1 MEENKEEIFANFQ
14 SITGIDDIGEAFSHL
29 EESNWDLMAAIQ
41 RVMPQEES
49 PMEEASFSSSR
60 ATTMNTFSSAPSN
73 FNRWDSSGA
82 ESAFVPVASTSAE
95 AKLIDLTYDTDIDS
109 LQKEVQ
115 TLTFNIH
122 FNQIVY
128 TIKLPSVATVGHLK
142 ERIFNTTKV
151 PICRQAIRGWSP
163 AKLQDAQDSSTQLC
177 NLDLTSVNDLIL
189 IDLTKEGYMDD
200 ESDEII
206 KRFEKIFNLNIKQ
219 QPEGKEISLNLS
231 GKETILQ
238 VKTDVYYITNIPV
251 RHQEWTGWPVGSEN
265 GTTLAQSGIDL
276 SHNLI
281 LHSNADKGKNNSKPN
296 KANNS
301 STVVVDSDSSADE
314 FEDASDFNACEEFF
328 TDSPPVQPQSRHLI
342 PNHTDDE
349 ARGSGQFVDN
359 YIQRFGEP
367 HPVFFRGSLEDALKE
382 ACHKPAKDRKLLAIY
397 LHHGESILTNVFCD
411 HLMKHDSVIQ
421 TLIQNFVLY
430 GWDLTF
436 DSNKNLLLSSV
447 SACVGNTASLTVRN
461 IPLDKLPAI
470 LIIGK
475 SRLSGRSTCEVL
487 SVIHGN
493 VGLDD
498 LFSRLIEAV
507 EMYSEHIQVEIREED
522 ERAARDQV
530 KAEQDLAYQVTLQAD
545 MAKEA
550 AKQQKEAAIAAERQ
564 RLESEQAEQDAK
576 KESIRFE
583 AERALPSEPED
594 SESNITKIR
603 IRKPTGDFL
612 ERKFFT
618 GNTLKDLLNFITSNG
633 FLVEDHKVIAGWPRR
648 DLASIDTNPT
658 LQSLGL
664 YPQETVILE
673 ER

>member
-1 MEENKEEIFANFQ
+1 MSENKEEILANFQ
-14 SITGIDDIGEAFSHL
+14 GITGIDDIGEAFSHL
-29 EESNWDLMAAIQ
+29 EESNWDLMTAIQ

-49 PMEEASFSSSR
+49 PMDEASFSSSR
-60 ATTMNTFSSAPSN
+60 ATTMNNFSSVPSN
-73 FNRWDSSGA
+73 FNRWDSSGT

-109 LQKEVQ
+109 LPKEVP

-122 FNQIVY
+122 FNQQIY
-128 TIKLPSVATVGHLK
+128 TIKLPSNSTVGQLK

-151 PICRQAIRGWSP
+151 AICRQAIRGWPP
-163 AKLQDAQDSSTQLC
+163 AKLQDAQVPTTQLC
-177 NLDLTSVNDLIL
+177 NLDLTSENELIL
-189 IDLTKEGYMDD
+189 IDLTEEGYMGD

-206 KRFEKIFNLNIKQ
+206 KRFQKMFKLNIVQ

-251 RHQEWTGWPVGSEN
+251 RHQEWTGWPVGADNE
-265 GTTLAQSGIDL
+265 TTLAQSGIEL
-276 SHNLI
+276 NHNLI
-281 LHSNADKGKNNSKPN
+281 LHCNTDKGKNNSKLN
-296 KANNS
+296 KANNA
-301 STVVVDSDSSADE
+301 TVVVDSDSSADE
-314 FEDASDFNACEEFF
+314 FEDASDFNNCEEFF

-349 ARGSGQFVDN
+349 ARGSAQFVDN

-367 HPVFFRGSLEDALKE
+367 HPVFYRGSLEDALKE

-421 TLIQNFVLY
+421 TLIQNFILY

-447 SACVGNTASLTVRN
+447 SACVGNTASMTVRN

-550 AKQQKEAAIAAERQ
+550 AKRQKEAAIAAERQ
-564 RLESEQAEQDAK
+564 RLESEQAEEEAK
-576 KESIRFE
+576 RESIRFE
-583 AERALPSEPED
+583 AERALPSEPTE
-594 SESNITKIR
+594 SESKVTKIR
-603 IRKPTGDFL
+603 IRKPTGEFL
-612 ERKFFT
+612 ERKFYT
-618 GNTLKDLLNFITSNG
+618 ENTLKDLLNFITSNG
-633 FLVEDHKVIAGWPRR
+633 YLVSEHKVIAGWPRR
-648 DLASIDTNPT
+648 DLAALDTNPT
-658 LQSLGL
+658 LHSLGL

>member
-1 MEENKEEIFANFQ
+1 MSENKEEIFANFQ

-60 ATTMNTFSSAPSN
+60 ATTMNNFSSAPSN

-122 FNQIVY
+122 FNQQIY

-151 PICRQAIRGWSP
+151 PICRQAIRGWPP
-163 AKLQDAQDSSTQLC
+163 AKLQDAQVSSTKLC
-177 NLDLTSVNDLIL
+177 NLDLTSENELIL
-189 IDLTKEGYMDD
+189 IDLTEEDYMED

-206 KRFEKIFNLNIKQ
+206 KRFEKIFNLNIVQ
-219 QPEGKEISLNLS
+219 QPEGKEIALNIS
-231 GKETILQ
+231 GKQTILQ

-265 GTTLAQSGIDL
+265 GTTLAQSGIEL

-281 LHSNADKGKNNSKPN
+281 LHSNADKGKNNSKSN
-296 KANNS
+296 KANN
-301 STVVVDSDSSADE
+301 TVVVDSDSSADE

-349 ARGSGQFVDN
+349 ARGSAQFVDN

-421 TLIQNFVLY
+421 TLIQNFILY

-447 SACVGNTASLTVRN
+447 SACVGNTASMTVRN

-550 AKQQKEAAIAAERQ
+550 AKRQKEAAIAAERQ

-583 AERALPSEPED
+583 AERALPSEPTE
-594 SESNITKIR
+594 SESNVTKIR
-603 IRKPTGDFL
+603 IRKPTGEFL

-618 GNTLKDLLNFITSNG
+618 ENTLKDLLNFITSNG
-633 FLVEDHKVIAGWPRR
+633 FLVEEHKVIAGWPRR
-648 DLASIDTNPT
+648 DLAAIETNPT

>member
-1 MEENKEEIFANFQ
+1 MSENKEEILANFQ
-14 SITGIDDIGEAFSHL
+14 GITGIDDVGEAFSHL
-29 EESNWDLMAAIQ
+29 EESNWDLMTAIQ

-60 ATTMNTFSSAPSN
+60 ATTMNNFSSVPSN

-95 AKLIDLTYDTDIDS
+95 AKLIDLTSDTDIDT

-122 FNQIVY
+122 FNQQVY

-151 PICRQAIRGWSP
+151 PICRQAIRGWPP
-163 AKLQDAQDSSTQLC
+163 AKLQDAQVSSTQLC
-177 NLDLTSVNDLIL
+177 NLDLTAENELIL
-189 IDLTKEGYMDD
+189 IDLTEEGYMDD

-206 KRFEKIFNLNIKQ
+206 KRFDKIFKLNIVQ
-219 QPEGKEISLNLS
+219 QPEGKEILLNIS

-265 GTTLAQSGIDL
+265 GTTLAQSGIEL

-281 LHSNADKGKNNSKPN
+281 LHSNADKGKTSSKPN
-296 KANNS
+296 KSNN

-314 FEDASDFNACEEFF
+314 FEDASDFNNCEEFF

-342 PNHTDDE
+342 ANHTDDE
-349 ARGSGQFVDN
+349 ARGSAQFVDN

-367 HPVFFRGSLEDALKE
+367 HPVFFRGSLDDALKE

-421 TLIQNFVLY
+421 TLIQNFILY

-447 SACVGNTASLTVRN
+447 SACVGNTASMTVRN

-550 AKQQKEAAIAAERQ
+550 AKRQEEAAIAAERQ
-564 RLESEQAEQDAK
+564 RLESERAEENAK
-576 KESIRFE
+576 RESIRSE
-583 AERALPSEPED
+583 AERALPSEPTAD
-594 SESNITKIR
+594 STNVTKIR
-603 IRKPTGDFL
+603 IRKPSGEFI
-612 ERKFFT
+612 ERTFYT
-618 GNTLKDLLNFITSNG
+618 QNTLNDLLNFITSNG
-633 FLVEDHKVIAGWPRR
+633 FLIDEYKVISGWPRR
-648 DLASIDTNPT
+648 NLALIQTNPT
-658 LQSLGL
+658 LESLGL
-664 YPQETVILE
+664 CPQETVILE

>member
-1 MEENKEEIFANFQ
+1 MSENKEEIFANFQ

-60 ATTMNTFSSAPSN
+60 ATTMNNFSSAPSN

-122 FNQIVY
+122 FNQQIY

-151 PICRQAIRGWSP
+151 PICRQAIRGWPP
-163 AKLQDAQDSSTQLC
+163 AKLQDAQVSSTKLC
-177 NLDLTSVNDLIL
+177 NLDLTSENELIL
-189 IDLTKEGYMDD
+189 IDLTEEDYMED

-206 KRFEKIFNLNIKQ
+206 KRFEKIFNLNIVQ
-219 QPEGKEISLNLS
+219 QPEGKEIALNIS
-231 GKETILQ
+231 GKQTILQ

-265 GTTLAQSGIDL
+265 GTTLAQSGIEL

-281 LHSNADKGKNNSKPN
+281 LHSNADKGKNNSKSN
-296 KANNS
+296 KANN

-349 ARGSGQFVDN
+349 ARGSAQFVDN

-421 TLIQNFVLY
+421 TLIQNFILY

-447 SACVGNTASLTVRN
+447 SACVGNTASMTVRN

-550 AKQQKEAAIAAERQ
+550 AKRQKEAAIAAERQ

-583 AERALPSEPED
+583 AERALPSEPTE
-594 SESNITKIR
+594 SESNVTKIR
-603 IRKPTGDFL
+603 IRKPTGEFL

-618 GNTLKDLLNFITSNG
+618 ENTLKDLLNFITSNG
-633 FLVEDHKVIAGWPRR
+633 FLVEEHKVIAGWPRR
-648 DLASIDTNPT
+648 DLAAIETNPT

>member
-1 MEENKEEIFANFQ
+1 MSENKEEILANFQ
-14 SITGIDDIGEAFSHL
+14 GITGIDDIGEAFSHL
-29 EESNWDLMAAIQ
+29 EESNWDLMTAIQ

-49 PMEEASFSSSR
+49 PMDEASFSSSR
-60 ATTMNTFSSAPSN
+60 ATTMNNFSSVPSN
-73 FNRWDSSGA
+73 FNRWDSSGT

-109 LQKEVQ
+109 LPKEVP

-122 FNQIVY
+122 FNQQIY
-128 TIKLPSVATVGHLK
+128 TIKLPSNSTVGQLK

-151 PICRQAIRGWSP
+151 AICRQAIRGWPP
-163 AKLQDAQDSSTQLC
+163 AKLQDAQVPTTQLC
-177 NLDLTSVNDLIL
+177 NLDLTSENELIL
-189 IDLTKEGYMDD
+189 IDLTEEGYMGD

-206 KRFEKIFNLNIKQ
+206 KRFQKMFKLNIVQ

-251 RHQEWTGWPVGSEN
+251 RHQEWTGWPVGADNE
-265 GTTLAQSGIDL
+265 TTLAQSGIEL
-276 SHNLI
+276 NHNLI
-281 LHSNADKGKNNSKPN
+281 LHCNTDKGKNNSKLN
-296 KANNS
+296 KANNT
-301 STVVVDSDSSADE
+301 TVVVDSDSSADE
-314 FEDASDFNACEEFF
+314 FEDASDFNNCEEFF

-349 ARGSGQFVDN
+349 ARGSAQFVDN

-367 HPVFFRGSLEDALKE
+367 HPVFYRGSLEDALKE

-421 TLIQNFVLY
+421 TLIQNFILY

-447 SACVGNTASLTVRN
+447 SACVGNTASMTVRN

-550 AKQQKEAAIAAERQ
+550 AKRQKEAAIAAERQ
-564 RLESEQAEQDAK
+564 RLESEQAEEEAK
-576 KESIRFE
+576 RESIRFE
-583 AERALPSEPED
+583 AERALPSEPTE
-594 SESNITKIR
+594 SESKVTKIR
-603 IRKPTGDFL
+603 IRKPTGEFL
-612 ERKFFT
+612 ERKFYT
-618 GNTLKDLLNFITSNG
+618 ENTLKDLLNFITSNG
-633 FLVEDHKVIAGWPRR
+633 YLVSEHKVIAGWPRR
-648 DLASIDTNPT
+648 DLAALDTNPT
-658 LQSLGL
+658 LHSLGL

>member
-1 MEENKEEIFANFQ
+1 MSENKEEILANFQ

-29 EESNWDLMAAIQ
+29 EESNWDLMTAIQ

-60 ATTMNTFSSAPSN
+60 ATTMNNFSSAPSN

-122 FNQIVY
+122 FNQQIY
-128 TIKLPSVATVGHLK
+128 TIKLPSNATVGHLK

-151 PICRQAIRGWSP
+151 PICRQAIRGWPP
-163 AKLQDAQDSSTQLC
+163 AKLQDAQVSSTQLC
-177 NLDLTSVNDLIL
+177 NLDLTSENELIL
-189 IDLTKEGYMDD
+189 IDLTEEGYMDD
-200 ESDEII
+200 ESDEVI
-206 KRFEKIFNLNIKQ
+206 KRFEKMFKLNIVQ

-265 GTTLAQSGIDL
+265 GTTLAQSGIEL

-296 KANNS
+296 KTNN

-314 FEDASDFNACEEFF
+314 FEDASDFNNCEEFF

-349 ARGSGQFVDN
+349 ARGSAQFVDN

-421 TLIQNFVLY
+421 TLIQNFILY

-447 SACVGNTASLTVRN
+447 SACVGNTASMTVRN

-550 AKQQKEAAIAAERQ
+550 AKRQKEAAIAAERQ
-564 RLESEQAEQDAK
+564 RLESEQAEEEAK
-576 KESIRFE
+576 RESIRFE
-583 AERALPSEPED
+583 AERALPSEPTE
-594 SESNITKIR
+594 SESNVTKIR
-603 IRKPTGDFL
+603 IRKPTGEFL
-612 ERKFFT
+612 ERKFYT
-618 GNTLKDLLNFITSNG
+618 ENTLKDLLNFITANG
-633 FLVEDHKVIAGWPRR
+633 YLVAEHKVIAGWPRR
-648 DLASIDTNPT
+648 DLAALDTNPT
-658 LQSLGL
+658 LHSLGL